1 MEGWGS
7 GGVHG
12 RGWGPSVC
20 GEGGGVWGL
29 RAPFSDALAGPIPL
43 KRIFSSQRMGPQP
56 IRPAGGWRSSRGPV
70 RAGVLAAAGP
80 GGGITVSIQ
89 LRVCE
94 NSFPRPEKER
104 GKGERQT
111 DRERLGEGERLS
123 PPSGQ
128 PQVWGRR

>member
-1 MEGWGS
+1 MVCTVV
-7 GGVHG
+7 GGVQVCVG
-12 RGWGPSVC
+12 R
-20 GEGGGVWGL
+20 GGVWGL

-111 DRERLGEGERLS
+111 GIFFLSLSYRLS
-123 PPSGQ
+123 F
-128 PQVWGRR
+128 